1 MPWYRTGTVAVTL
14 NSNTVTGTGT
24 SFVGNT
30 RVGDAFIGPDGGWYE
45 VTNVPSNTVLAI
57 SPNYRGATAAAGTY
71 SIVPVQGYTRDLADQ
86 AKKMLNDWGST
97 LAGLGAVSTENIVPV
112 AKGGTGSTTAAG
124 AGAALGLKTGAYA
137 DLVGI
142 VSSGAIFETGS
153 NANGNYIRFA
163 DGTQICFGLVTRTCD
178 VTNLHGSVYYG
189 YSASIGFPS
198 TFTTSPAFLCQ
209 SYSTGVITWDGAGG
223 ATSAVGSPL
232 MISPVSRPARS
243 FSCNYLAIG
252 KWK

>member
-1 MPWYRTGTVAVTL
+1 MPWYRAGTVAVTL
-14 NSNTVTGTGT
+14 NNNTVTGTGT
-24 SFVGNT
+24 AFVGNT

-97 LAGLGAVSTENIVPV
+97 LAGLGTVSTENIVPV

-163 DGTQICFGLVTRTCD
+163 DGTQICFGFVTRACA
-178 VTNLHGSVYYG
+178 VTNVTGSLFYG
-189 YSASIGFPS
+189 YAATITFPAAFIASP
-198 TFTTSPAFLCQ
+198 TFICQ
-209 SYSTGVITWDGAGG
+209 SYSAGVLTWDGNGG
-223 ATSAVGSPL
+223 STTSIGVPMMLSSASVP
-232 MISPVSRPARS
+232 SRN
-243 FSCNYLAIG
+243 FTCNYLAIG